1 MNEKLWE
8 FVTAAGEWASK
19 SYGFPPMTGRVFA
32 WLMVCDPPEQ
42 TAAELAE
49 ALDAS
54 KGAISGATASLVRMR
69 LLERLRVRG
78 ERADRFRIR
87 PGAWDEQVRD
97 PGVSEM
103 RALLAAGLDALADQP
118 ASRRARL
125 AELDA
130 LYGWWESRM
139 PEIYEEWLE
148 YKRTHVGVPSGA

>member
-1 MNEKLWE
+1 
-8 FVTAAGEWASK
+8 
-19 SYGFPPMTGRVFA
+19 MTGRVFA

-42 TAAELAE
+42 TAAQLAG

-54 KGAISGATASLVRMR
+54 KGAISGATGSLVRMR

-103 RALLAAGLDALADQP
+103 RGLLAIGLDALADQP
-118 ASRRARL
+118 ASRRERL
-125 AELDA
+125 EELDA

-139 PEIYEEWLE
+139 PEIYEEWVE
-148 YKRTHVGVPSGA
+148 YKRIHLGVESVR